1 MKRFLSLLT
10 VLWLLSSSSVVCGE
24 TTWNLVTD
32 ATNLHVGD
40 LIIIAS
46 ATHDFAM
53 STTQNAN
60 NRGQAEIVKNGS
72 QCTLSPDVQV
82 ITLEK
87 GTLPNTFALFVGDG
101 YLYAASKTSNY
112 LRTQAENDAN
122 GSFLID
128 IDENGVATVMAQGE
142 NTNNN
147 LRYNSGSDLFSCYAT
162 ATGNVSIY
170 KAVVTASYTITYNE
184 NGVESQVQY
193 AEGEVVTL
201 KTPAEINGFSSVG
214 WTLNPMTTSTT
225 PPSDLT
231 GSYTV
236 TSDITFYAVYV
247 LEKRCDFE
255 KVNYPLDDYSGTY
268 LIVNEDNNIAFN
280 GGLEN
285 LDAAASIINVRIND
299 DIVHSDLETD
309 AATFTISEIE
319 NGYSIRSASGK
330 YIGRT
335 ASSAGLNTSPTTVYV
350 NTISIDENGDAVITA
365 SNSMVLRYN
374 TSSNNRRFR
383 YYPGS
388 QQPIQLYRKSE
399 NAYLCFCTSIDVIT
413 EPLTIYENTVWD
425 NPTSL
430 SNIVT
435 VNNNALLTA
444 HFLGNR
450 NVENLIVENGSVDCN
465 GGVFGT
471 FLKNIG
477 PSSEWGAE
485 NLATDGWNGIS
496 SPLVNVGTA
505 SVSGLC
511 VSGTND
517 YDLYSY
523 SEKDAVWLNSK
534 YEENTFSELET
545 GNGYLYASKEGT
557 ILQFSGEFSSNDIH
571 ENVSYLSENESL
583 KGFNLLGN
591 PFPKAI
597 TLDNVAGVEFSGFY
611 LITDNGAWEAHVGNE
626 DKIKPGE
633 AFLVQTNSDSRIC
646 IKKESSSIRK
656 KEENQR
662 LITVKVENDKFEDVA
677 YAFLC
682 GEPDNVMQMSK
693 MPHNNA
699 AIHSVSINNNAIAA
713 FDVNVSEIPV
723 SFKAKKTGKYRISL
737 KINEKRKISYLH
749 LIDRFSGDDI
759 DMLIENDYEFIG
771 SPRDNEN
778 RFIIKL
784 NPESCSNKEDVFVF
798 QNDNTLIVN
807 GSGTLQIYDMLGRIV
822 VDRTV
827 NSGSISIENL
837 DVGIYIARI
846 IGDEIKTQKIIVK

>member
-32 ATNLHVGD
+32 ASTLTVGD
-40 LIIIAS
+40 QIIIAS
-46 ATHDFAM
+46 SQKDYAM
-53 STTQNAN
+53 STIQNTN
-60 NRGQAEIVKNGS
+60 NRGQAEIVKTDD
-72 QCTLSPDVQV
+72 QCTLTADVQI
-82 ITLEK
+82 ITLHK

-101 YLYAASKTSNY
+101 YLYAASSTSNY
-112 LRTQAENDAN
+112 LKTQTEVDAN
-122 GSFLID
+122 GSFVID
-128 IDENGVATVMAQGE
+128 IDEDGVATMMAQGE
-142 NTNNN
+142 NTHNN
-147 LRYNSGSDLFSCYAT
+147 LRYYSGLFSCYANT
-162 ATGNVSIY
+162 EGNVCLY
-170 KAVVTASYTITYNE
+170 KKTGIVNHTITYNE
-184 NGVESQVQY
+184 NGTESQVQY

-201 KTPAEINGFSSVG
+201 KTPAEINGFSPVG
-214 WTLNPMTTSTT
+214 WTLSQMTSAAA

-231 GSYTV
+231 NLFTV
-236 TSDITFYAVYV
+236 TSDITFYAVYA
-247 LEKRCDFE
+247 LENRCDFE
-255 KVNYPLDDYSGTY
+255 KVNNPLDDYSGTY
-268 LIVNEDNNIAFN
+268 LIVNEDNNVAFD
-280 GGLEN
+280 GSLEN

-399 NAYLCFCTSIDVIT
+399 DAYLCFCTSIDVIS
-413 EPLTIYENTVWD
+413 EPLTISENTVWE

-430 SNIVT
+430 SNVVT
-435 VNNNALLTA
+435 VNDNALLTA

-485 NLATDGWNGIS
+485 NYATDGWYGIS
-496 SPLVNVGTA
+496 SPLVNVGTT

-534 YEENTFSELET
+534 FEENAFSELET

-557 ILQFSGEFSSNDIH
+557 TLQFSGEFNSNDIY
-571 ENVSYLSENESL
+571 ENVSCLSDNQSL

-597 TLDNVAGVEFSGFY
+597 TLGNVAGVKFSGFY

-626 DKIKPGE
+626 DEIKPGE

-646 IKKESSSIRK
+646 IKKEKASIRK
-656 KEENQR
+656 NEEDQR
-662 LITVKVENDKFEDVA
+662 FITVKVGSDEFEDVA

-682 GEPDNVMQMSK
+682 DENDEVMQMSK

-699 AIHSVSINNNAIAA
+699 AIHSVSINNNAIAV
-713 FDVNVSEIPV
+713 FDMNVPEIPV
-723 SFKAKKTGKYRISL
+723 SFKATKTGKYSISL
-737 KINEKRKISYLH
+737 NVNEKSKREISYLH
-749 LIDRFSGDDI
+749 LIDRFSGEDI
-759 DMLIENDYEFIG
+759 DMLIEDGYEFIG

-778 RFIIKL
+778 RFIVKL
-784 NPESCSNKEDVFVF
+784 NPDNNNYENDVFAF
-798 QNDNTLIVN
+798 QNGNNLIVN
-807 GSGTLQIYDMLGRIV
+807 GKGMLQIVDMLGRIV
-822 VDRTV
+822 LAKDIDNESICVD
-827 NSGSISIENL
+827 NFKNGA
-837 DVGIYIARI
+837 YIVKL
-846 IGDEIKTQKIIVK
+846 IGDEVKVQKIIVR